1 MQLEVIHDSIY
12 TYEGQVETVRH
23 LAHLKPPSTHTQ
35 KIINSKLIID
45 PQPDLY
51 QENLDIYNNFASYFS
66 IQEKHSKLKISSIS
80 QLETYNNQ
88 LQPFNNSSSLH
99 GRESEI
105 ISLIRQIQHGI
116 ALLNFYSTQPSFTII
131 KIL

>member
-35 KIINSKLIID
+35 KIINSNLIID

-51 QENLDIYNNFASYFS
+51 QENLDIYNNQ
-66 IQEKHSKLKISSIS
+66 IQ
-80 QLETYNNQ
+80 
-88 LQPFNNSSSLH
+88 SSLSKSRH
-99 GRESEI
+99 DSI
-105 ISLIRQIQHGI
+105 DPKTHY
-116 ALLNFYSTQPSFTII
+116 N
-131 KIL
+131 

>member
-35 KIINSKLIID
+35 KIINSNLIID

-80 QLETYNNQ
+80 QLETYNNHFEP
-88 LQPFNNSSSLH
+88 LNNCSS
-99 GRESEI
+99 
-105 ISLIRQIQHGI
+105 
-116 ALLNFYSTQPSFTII
+116 PSWERVRDYFTY
-131 KIL
+131 